1 MTRGGEA
8 QRTTTRPLSCTLA
21 QNLPLKM
28 ASSDSN
34 VIADLID
41 AGFTEQEAKDALDLS
56 TNEDKNYEMLLIV
69 NEILKMRCVHDLGNV
84 YAHIHI
90 LNRISIRNKAVKVLL
105 KIFENILH
113 HSTEIDK
120 YGNLNLVKM
129 EKKFEQCRCAMD
141 LLVAVGFGKSN
152 DGTRFIWVYNDEN
165 MRLLKSAYN
174 ELKTSV
180 NEEHKI
186 HLINPSIFQSN
197 SMKCNSSNNKN
208 DIICNCYALQR
219 ASEAL
224 KYFDILC
231 RDENVSKENKDK
243 FVRFCEDVYAHQFID
258 DYAHIIQSHGQ
269 QIKEIQKEMISGYG
283 LKECTLSGCT
293 LYRRHR
299 RRERNEE
306 VKDNDDD
313 EMDLRVA
320 FWLEQYDKFHH
331 FFFHLFQTGKRIEM
345 ALSENELAKY
355 QQYVYGNDQLMLQM
369 QSDEQEEKENHDDDS
384 VFDKV
389 FAQKQDALNEKKKAM
404 DAELGGD
411 DENEI
416 NKEKFNIAVKEKE
429 ATQNDMTT
437 MDELYECI
445 KEEEQMQM
453 LQLFVI
459 ENGFHTETIE
469 MDVMGKEN
477 ESVLFQYCQDK
488 ELMDTIKIFF
498 KRKDGM

>member
-1 MTRGGEA
+1 MIWVTY
-8 QRTTTRPLSCTLA
+8 
-21 QNLPLKM
+21 NIM
-28 ASSDSN
+28 
-34 VIADLID
+34 
-41 AGFTEQEAKDALDLS
+41 
-56 TNEDKNYEMLLIV
+56 
-69 NEILKMRCVHDLGNV
+69 
-84 YAHIHI
+84 HIYTQI

-120 YGNLNLVKM
+120 HGNLNLVKM
-129 EKKFEQCRCAMD
+129 EKKFEQCQCAMD
-141 LLVAVGFGKSN
+141 LLVAVGFEKSK
-152 DGTRFIWVYNDEN
+152 DGTRFIWVYNDEH
-165 MRLLKSAYN
+165 MRLLKSAHN
-174 ELKTSV
+174 KLKTSV

-186 HLINPSIFQSN
+186 HLINPNIFQSN
-197 SMKCNSSNNKN
+197 SMKCTSSNNN
-208 DIICNCYALQR
+208 SNIICNCYALQR

-283 LKECTLSGCT
+283 LKECTLAGCT

-306 VKDNDDD
+306 EKKENDDG
-313 EMDLRVA
+313 MDLHVA

-345 ALSENELAKY
+345 VLAENELAKY

-369 QSDEQEEKENHDDDS
+369 QSDVKKEDDGDDGS
-384 VFDKV
+384 GFDKA
-389 FAQKQDALNEKKKAM
+389 FAQKQEALNEKKKQMEAVFGS
-404 DAELGGD
+404 E
-411 DENEI
+411 ENEM

-429 ATQNDMTT
+429 ATQNDVTIL
-437 MDELYECI
+437 DELYECI
-445 KEEEQMQM
+445 EDEEQIKM
-453 LQLFVI
+453 LQVFVVANGYDTETMKMDVLDC
-459 ENGFHTETIE
+459 ENGSNLLLYFNDQTL
-469 MDVMGKEN
+469 V
-477 ESVLFQYCQDK
+477 CA
-488 ELMDTIKIFF
+488 IKVFF
-498 KRKDGM
+498 KNKQGLSIQSYASALIVQKFK